1 MGKVNT
7 ILYLYFY
14 DFASFSIDKICNFS
28 FRGIMKENVEW
39 LLGKKKNESFSK
51 EEENST
57 RRKLII
63 VAFDYRQTS
72 GDFSSIYGNHVV
84 LIYGGPWPNGIRESR
99 LIYRLPH
106 KSASSMPNP
115 YDRIRSL

>member
-1 MGKVNT
+1 
-7 ILYLYFY
+7 
-14 DFASFSIDKICNFS
+14 
-28 FRGIMKENVEW
+28 MKENVEW

-84 LIYGGPWPNGIRESR
+84 LIYGSPWPNGIRESR